1 MGTELPSTRQKGV
14 ERNAVGSQQTKKS
27 PPRLGT
33 VRRESLCCKFFRY
46 LATLVNVFQFIQILF
61 DFKSV
66 RAGTEFANDLRV
78 LINLRNRELFYCS

>member
-1 MGTELPSTRQKGV
+1 MRQKGA
-14 ERNAVGSQQTKKS
+14 ERNATGSRQTKKS
-27 PPRLGT
+27 PPRLEA

-66 RAGTEFANDLRV
+66 RAGTVFANELRV